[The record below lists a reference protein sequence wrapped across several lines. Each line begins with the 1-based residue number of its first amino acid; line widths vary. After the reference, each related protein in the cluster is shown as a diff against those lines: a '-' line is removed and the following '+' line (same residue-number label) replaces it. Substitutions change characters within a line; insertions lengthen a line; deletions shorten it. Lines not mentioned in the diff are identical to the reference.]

1 METNKMA
8 NEGDKVLFK
17 RNSVSIIGE
26 VIQVKEGSVV
36 VQINDSDAER
46 IKIDT
51 PITVVS
57 HKNYKIVN

>member
-8 NEGDKVLFK
+8 NEGDKILFK

>member
-1 METNKMA
+1 MA